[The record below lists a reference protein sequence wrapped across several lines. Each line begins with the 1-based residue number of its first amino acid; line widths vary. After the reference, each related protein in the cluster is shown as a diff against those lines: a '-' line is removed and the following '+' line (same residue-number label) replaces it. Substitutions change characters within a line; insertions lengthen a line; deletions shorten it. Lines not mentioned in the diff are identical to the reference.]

1 VARGSVSYPMP
12 DIKFACPHCQQH
24 IQAEQGYAGMQIACP
39 ACKGN
44 LLVPGTPAA
53 PAPAPPPMPAVT
65 SAPAP
70 SSAAGC
76 PSCGAPLPRGAVLC
90 TTCGYNLATKQRT
103 VAGRPAALGK
113 PTAPKYDAP
122 WYKTAYP
129 YIGFVLVVLGVLYFL
144 GRENPGIMLA
154 FLGVAVLYTLT
165 AHIIVIV
172 AAFKESVGTGFL
184 TMCIPFYALYFV
196 FKVNDSD
203 TLKLIYAVAVIIN
216 ISLRFLAK

>member
-1 VARGSVSYPMP
+1 MP

-53 PAPAPPPMPAVT
+53 PAPAPAPPPMPAVT

-70 SSAAGC
+70 SSAGGC

-122 WYKTAYP
+122 WYKTPYP
-129 YIGFVLVVLGVLYFL
+129 YIGFVLVVLGVFYFL
-144 GRENPGIMLA
+144 GRANPLFMVA
-154 FLGVAVLYTLT
+154 FLVSAGLYYVAAL
-165 AHIIVIV
+165 IIVLV
-172 AAFKESVGTGFL
+172 AAFKEGVGTGFL
-184 TMCIPFYALYFV
+184 TLCIPFYAIYFV
-196 FKVNDSD
+196 FKVNDND
-203 TLKLIYAVAVIIN
+203 TLKLIYGVAII
-216 ISLRFLAK
+216 IGLILRFLPK